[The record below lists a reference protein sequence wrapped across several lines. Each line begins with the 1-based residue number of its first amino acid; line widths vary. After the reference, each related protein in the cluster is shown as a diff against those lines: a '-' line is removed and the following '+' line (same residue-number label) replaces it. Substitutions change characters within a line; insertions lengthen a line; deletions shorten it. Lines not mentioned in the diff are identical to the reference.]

1 MMKKL
6 EELNGYPFKKR
17 EGNRREAY
25 LREEKEFMRPLPA
38 NPYEPS
44 VWSEQTVLLDYTVT
58 DGLNKYSVP
67 YDLIGEAVSVR
78 VTCDAVEVFFH
89 GNRVASHIREKSRR
103 RDPVTVPSHMPES
116 HRQYLAYTKDDF
128 RSWAESIGPNTE
140 KVARFFLESGK
151 APEQGFKSC
160 ASLKKF
166 TERYRQERDEE
177 ACRQILTFSG
187 EPSIRGLGILL
198 KSPVTGNP
206 SAGASPA
213 PRPAHRSRGITR
225 GADQFRKGGDGQ

>member
-1 MMKKL
+1 MVPSYMISYNSLYRLYCEYDNFFSLSEAKEAVMKKL

-25 LREEKEFMRPLPA
+25 LREEKEFMQPLPA

-78 VTCDAVEVFFH
+78 VTCEAVEVFFH
-89 GNRVASHIREKSRR
+89 GNRVASHIREKGRR

-128 RSWAESIGPNTE
+128 LSWAESIGPNTE

-166 TERYRQERDEE
+166 TERYRQERVEE
-177 ACRQILTFSG
+177 ACR
-187 EPSIRGLGILL
+187 
-198 KSPVTGNP
+198 
-206 SAGASPA
+206 
-213 PRPAHRSRGITR
+213 
-225 GADQFRKGGDGQ
+225 